1 MNDAPFNSAF
11 PHRTPVFTTLL
22 VVLCFAAFGWLA
34 YRIYVPGARPET
46 RIEGVRTPAERKAL
60 LVEQQQNERAL
71 AGSYA
76 WVDQKGGVVRLPI
89 DRAMALTAKEVSAE
103 RGNLKK

>member
-1 MNDAPFNSAF
+1 MSDAPFNSAF
-11 PHRTPVFTTLL
+11 PHRTPVFTTVL
-22 VVLCFAAFGWLA
+22 VMLCFAVFGWLA
-34 YRIYVPGARPET
+34 YRIYVPSSRPEA

-60 LVEQQQNERAL
+60 LVEQQQAERAT

-76 WVDQKGGVVRLPI
+76 WVDQKAGVVRLPI